1 MYRNNKFRKG
11 FGKRKGKK
19 MSPTKKA
26 FIAGLKA
33 GKRMARNSR
42 SKRWY

>member
-1 MYRNNKFRKG
+1 MYGNYKKRTF
-11 FGKRKGKK
+11 RKGKK

-26 FIAGLKA
+26 YLAGLKA
-33 GKRMARNSR
+33 GKRMARKSR

>member
-11 FGKRKGKK
+11 NGKGKK
-19 MSPTKKA
+19 MSATKKA

-33 GKRMARNSR
+33 GKRMARKSR